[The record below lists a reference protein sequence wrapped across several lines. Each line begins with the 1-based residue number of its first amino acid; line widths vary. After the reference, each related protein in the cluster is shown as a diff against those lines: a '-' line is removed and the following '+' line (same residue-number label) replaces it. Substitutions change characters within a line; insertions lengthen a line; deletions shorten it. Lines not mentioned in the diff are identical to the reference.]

1 VKKALQP
8 LAVAAVALGFAGC
21 GDKPKE
27 PTIGGAARDAI
38 KQGKESAKE
47 VKAKLIRAAKEA
59 VTSNTVRIMLRRWRA
74 SLHIKRLT
82 CNL

>member
-1 VKKALQP
+1 MKKVLLP
-8 LAVAAVALGFAGC
+8 LAVAAVALGVAGC

-47 VKAKLIRAAKEA
+47 VKGEVDKAAKEA
-59 VTSNTVRIMLRRWRA
+59 V
-74 SLHIKRLT
+74 K
-82 CNL
+82 